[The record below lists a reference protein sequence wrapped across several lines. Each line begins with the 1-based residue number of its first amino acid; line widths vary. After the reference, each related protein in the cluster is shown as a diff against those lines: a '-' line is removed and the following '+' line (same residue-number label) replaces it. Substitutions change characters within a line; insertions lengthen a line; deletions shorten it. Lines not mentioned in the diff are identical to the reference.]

1 MKQTIDEKNKCKY
14 VDIYLLD
21 DSQQQRESSSFFF
34 EFIYLFNPRHNNK
47 HWSIRILTLILL
59 ESLVATFAY
68 IVSELIEQGE

>member
-1 MKQTIDEKNKCKY
+1 MQQTIDEKNKCKY

-21 DSQQQRESSSFFF
+21 DNQQQRESSPFFF
-34 EFIYLFNPRHNNK
+34 KCIHLFNPQHNNK

-68 IVSELIEQGE
+68 SVSELIEQGE